1 MLLKNLKLYSCR
13 EPKRYRIK
21 NRRKNSIVDIQ
32 GTIHASSDT
41 VEAEGRQ
48 MKQRSIKYLNFVCT
62 FRHYTITYKL
72 PYIYKATVNMYTY
85 NMQLNKKIILIQLLI
100 II

>member
-1 MLLKNLKLYSCR
+1 MAITVPYC
-13 EPKRYRIK
+13 IVV
-21 NRRKNSIVDIQ
+21 IVDIL
-32 GTIHASSDT
+32 GTIRASSDT
-41 VEAEGRQ
+41 VAAEGRQ
-48 MKQRSIKYLNFVCT
+48 MKQRSLKYLNFVCT

-85 NMQLNKKIILIQLLI
+85 KRQLSKKIILIQLLI